1 MDLAKLMGQGGGG
14 SAELWSASATIE
26 QGALVI
32 SPLDKEVYR
41 RVAATGTSSTDP
53 ADDLTNYVA
62 ASYTRTTAL
71 PIGYTMPQVYPD
83 QVRGITKT
91 AQTNIAQGTRTQVL
105 SVSGRGQ
112 LLHFGAWRSANSGE
126 TAGLRSEI
134 WADGRKLIEW
144 ESTAAGAHYVTM
156 LGSSAKVGDD
166 VIAGAGA
173 PLLFR
178 RSLVLWITPTYRA
191 WTGASEYVA
200 YSLRTEA

>member
-14 SAELWSASATIE
+14 SAELWSTSATIE
-26 QGALVI
+26 QGGLVI

-53 ADDLTNYVA
+53 ADDTANYVA
-62 ASYTRTTAL
+62 ASYTRTTAV

-91 AQTNIAQGTRTQVL
+91 AQTNIAQGARTQVL

-112 LLHFGAWRSANSGE
+112 LLHAGNYRQANSGE
-126 TAGLRSEI
+126 TAGSRLEI
-134 WADGRKLIEW
+134 WADGRKIGDW
-144 ESTAAGAHYVTM
+144 EATAAGAHYVTH
-156 LGSSAKVGDD
+156 LGNSAKVGDD
-166 VIAGAGA
+166 VIVMLGA
-173 PLLFR
+173 PLVFR
-178 RSLVLWITPTYRA
+178 RSLVLWLTPTYRT
-191 WTGASEYVA
+191 WVGSVEYVG